1 MAAAK
6 KNLCNVKF
14 VNKIMSSN
22 YDMELN
28 SFIEASFT
36 SNITTRRKGFEGLRD
51 VSFQTEYKNL

>member
-6 KNLCNVKF
+6 KTLCNVKF
-14 VNKIMSSN
+14 VKKIMSSN

-36 SNITTRRKGFEGLRD
+36 SNIPTRRKGFEGLRD
-51 VSFQTEYKNL
+51 VFFQTE